1 MDYQESRGM
10 DMDKEEK
17 DASGKQE
24 EEQKNTPKKE
34 TKSEAPKKK
43 VKKETIGTILSRQI
57 SELKDLFNQKIANDK
72 YKDQLFDKM
81 HAELVKYQQGS
92 IDKMIDDMAMD
103 VILLSDN
110 TKQVIDAYKDSDPT
124 KENYIK
130 LLNQFQGISDEL
142 EDILFRQSIE
152 PYSVEDDEFDPR
164 KQRVIGKVPTDKKE
178 LNNKVASRGVV
189 GYEKDSGQVLRRE
202 NVRIYKYQ
210 PEESSSKEE

>member
-1 MDYQESRGM
+1 
-10 DMDKEEK
+10 MDKEEK
-17 DASGKQE
+17 GTSSKQVNS
-24 EEQKNTPKKE
+24 EEQKAILKKK
-34 TKSEAPKKK
+34 TKSEAPTKKT
-43 VKKETIGTILSRQI
+43 KKETIGTILSRQI
-57 SELKDLFNQKIANDK
+57 SELKDLFNQKIANDE

-110 TKQVIDAYKDSDPT
+110 TKQVIDAYKDSEPT

-210 PEESSSKEE
+210 PEESSSKED

>member
-1 MDYQESRGM
+1 MDKDKKQESKVS
-10 DMDKEEK
+10 DSKI
-17 DASGKQE
+17 
-24 EEQKNTPKKE
+24 KKE
-34 TKSEAPKKK
+34 T
-43 VKKETIGTILSRQI
+43 VGTKLLKQV
-57 SELKDLFNQKIANDK
+57 SELKDLFNQKIANDE
-72 YKDQLFDKM
+72 YKDQLFDNM
-81 HAELVKYQQGS
+81 HAELIKYQQGS
-92 IDKMIDDMAMD
+92 IDKMVDDMAMD

-110 TKQVIDAYKDSDPT
+110 VKQAIENYKDRKPSE
-124 KENYIK
+124 ENYEK
-130 LLNQFQGISDEL
+130 LLKMLQGTSYEL

-210 PEESSSKEE
+210 PEESSSKED